1 VVDALDGVGG
11 DAQAHVLAERI
22 RDEGDVAQVRQEPAL
37 GLDVG
42 VAHPVAHLRALG
54 GQFTASRHLAK
65 SSAIPAC
72 CPRLGC
78 GSGVQNQVHPGNG
91 GRIGGEGRKVKV
103 LGGFSL
109 APPLRKGFAVVL
121 RCETSGALAPLGEPR
136 RTDGTG
142 AVVLRGPRCARPPT
156 GEHNRVR
163 RGDDG

>member
-103 LGGFSL
+103 LGLLPRPALRADLSPQGRGEVKRGRCRHL
-109 APPLRKGFAVVL
+109 PPHHIN
-121 RCETSGALAPLGEPR
+121 GAFGGEM
-136 RTDGTG
+136 
-142 AVVLRGPRCARPPT
+142 RGP
-156 GEHNRVR
+156 GEAA
-163 RGDDG
+163 